1 MSLPPGP
8 TSPALWQGLG
18 WLRDPLAQLRDA
30 RARYGSTFTLRFP
43 PGPTVFTSDPVRCRE
58 VFLADPAVVS
68 PGLGNFVALPF
79 LGPHALVVLDGE
91 AHRRQRRPLQP
102 AFTAAHLRP
111 LANRVAAFADA
122 ELDRWPEGGRVSAR
136 PFAERVSLRAVVE
149 AVAGPPEPALLAAVE
164 AVIAA
169 VSVPLVFIDALH
181 VDLGPWSPWGRFRVV
196 RDRLHAA
203 LDVRF
208 DAGDIGP
215 DLVSH
220 VLRARPPALS
230 REELRAQVLTLLF
243 AGVETTA
250 ASLAWALCT
259 LGAHPEI
266 QAQTADE
273 VAGLDPEAL
282 ITAPLLGRVVN
293 ETLRLHQPLPVAM
306 RKVLA
311 DLPFGPWTLPAGSFV
326 APSMYLLHRD
336 PEFFPD
342 PEVFRPERFEG
353 PPSPAWL
360 PFGDGARKCL
370 GRHLADLVLR
380 VATGRVVQ
388 RFRLHAPGPV
398 PTERGTVT
406 IFPSTRHRLRVSRHP
421 AHRRLPPSAG

>member
-1 MSLPPGP
+1 M
-8 TSPALWQGLG
+8 
-18 WLRDPLAQLRDA
+18 
-30 RARYGSTFTLRFP
+30 
-43 PGPTVFTSDPVRCRE
+43 
-58 VFLADPAVVS
+58 
-68 PGLGNFVALPF
+68 
-79 LGPHALVVLDGE
+79 VLDGE

-111 LANRVAAFADA
+111 LADRVAALADA
-122 ELDRWPEGGRVSAR
+122 ELDGWPEGARVPAR

-149 AVAGPPEPALLAAVE
+149 AVLGPPEPALLAAVD

-169 VSVPLVFIDALH
+169 VSVPLVFVDALR
-181 VDLGPWSPWGRFRVV
+181 VDLGPRSPWGRFRVV

-203 LDVRF
+203 LDARF
-208 DAGDIGP
+208 DAGDTGP
-215 DLVSH
+215 DMVSH
-220 VLRARPPALS
+220 VLRAQPPALS
-230 REELRAQVLTLLF
+230 REQLRAPVLALIF

-259 LGAHPEI
+259 PAAHPDV
-266 QAQTADE
+266 QADTADE
-273 VAGLDPEAL
+273 VAGLDPDAL
-282 ITAPLLGRVVN
+282 IAAPLLGRVVS

-311 DLPFGPWTLPAGSFV
+311 ELPFGPWTLPAGSFV
-326 APSMYLLHRD
+326 APSVYLLHRD
-336 PEFFPD
+336 PELFPD
-342 PEVFRPERFEG
+342 PEAFRPARFEG

-370 GRHLADLVLR
+370 GKHLADVVLR
-380 VATGRVVQ
+380 AATGRVRQ
-388 RFRLHAPGPV
+388 RVRPDAPGPV

-421 AHRRLPPSAG
+421 AHRRAPPSAG